1 MRANYFTTF
10 YFAGRELAI
19 SQLQNLASNFI
30 DKLLVLNIFISDIIS
45 KTVTNILIGGCSDIL
60 HLVAKYTNWRF
71 QTFILVA

>member
-45 KTVTNILIGGCSDIL
+45 KTVQKLQVLQFYI
-60 HLVAKYTNWRF
+60 A
-71 QTFILVA
+71 QTIYGDADCKRKPEN